1 VRSGKN
7 LSDNRLEVCGA
18 LRPFDLFPVLGELVA
33 MVRPVEMLHEVDHKG
48 FLFAA
53 NFPIELE
60 LGSGVFGHDVNL
72 INEPKALPAKAC

>member
-1 VRSGKN
+1 
-7 LSDNRLEVCGA
+7 
-18 LRPFDLFPVLGELVA
+18 
-33 MVRPVEMLHEVDHKG
+33 MLHEVDHKG